1 MARLRNKRL
10 NDNPQIRLA
19 NILHSSLG
27 ELPPGQVQAPLRRRR
42 SVSRLAYCYQSQPD
56 LRRRSTVLLDADKNE
71 LILTAL

>member
-1 MARLRNKRL
+1 MARLRKRRL

-27 ELPPGQVQAPLRRRR
+27 ALPPGQIQVSLRRRR

-56 LRRRSTVLLDADKNE
+56 LRCRSAAFPHADNNE